1 MSSHLRAPIIILE
14 GNISVGKSTLG
25 RSLQSYFSREGQ
37 VVKYFPETIDETFL
51 NLYLTDMKKY
61 GFSFQIIMLFRR
73 ISLLKDIIHDLREH
87 GGIAIMDRG
96 ITGDLAFA
104 KLQYRLGHINE
115 KELSIYMNYYNE
127 SQDLLKDARHI
138 YLVATPEKL
147 RERVIK
153 RGNPNEIK
161 SYNYE
166 YFTIL
171 EECYQSSLSPDVVKV
186 DWNQDLKM
194 DGELIHQDE
203 CRRITRELHLFP

>member
-1 MSSHLRAPIIILE
+1 MSASSLIILE

-25 RSLQSYFSREGQ
+25 RSLQDYLERKNK

-51 NLYLTDMKKY
+51 TLYLTDMKKY

-73 ISLLKDIIHDLREH
+73 ISLLKEIIHSLREH
-87 GGIAIMDRG
+87 GGIVIMDRG

-127 SQDLLKDARHI
+127 AKDLLKDVRHI
-138 YLVATPEKL
+138 YLAATPEKL

-153 RGNPNEIK
+153 RGNCNEIK
-161 SYNYE
+161 AYNYD
-166 YFTIL
+166 YFILL
-171 EECYQSSLSPDVVKV
+171 EECYQSSLSPEVIRL
-186 DWNQDLKM
+186 DWNEDLRM
-194 DGELIHQDE
+194 EGQLLHPDE
-203 CRRITRELHLFP
+203 CQRICRTLHIPDA